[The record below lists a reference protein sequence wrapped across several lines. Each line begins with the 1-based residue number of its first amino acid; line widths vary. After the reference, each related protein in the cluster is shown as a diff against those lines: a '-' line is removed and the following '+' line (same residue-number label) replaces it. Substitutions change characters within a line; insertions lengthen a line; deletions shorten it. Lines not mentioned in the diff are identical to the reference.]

1 MVDAETPA
9 PPVRPLRGGP
19 AAFDA
24 IVAGASFGGL
34 AAAMELAGAGRI
46 LLVDRRPV
54 GEGETSAC
62 GTLLR
67 VLERLD
73 VLEALEQVH
82 DEIVIHFN
90 NGSEYRFRPRYP
102 FATFDYRTLSSL
114 LFARSDATFVQA
126 SVTGMRGDVVT
137 TTAGEFSAPVVIDAS
152 GWRAVVGASK
162 RPELVDAERSLGIE
176 MRVPRRD
183 EALHFWV
190 LPPEM
195 GCGAAW
201 LFPAGSHSRV
211 GIACYQGKGGLKPR
225 LEAFLSST
233 PSAGLHG
240 GFFPSRLR
248 DPVADRVFLVGDAA
262 GQCFPLTGEGI
273 RPALVYGQVAGRLA
287 RRVIEGDLSME
298 ETLGLYRATVRAQR
312 RYYWFLYSLQRA
324 VLRASP
330 RGLRLFARTFGGG
343 VLSRPAH
350 SKYWKMA
357 DPELLSP
364 GHPRTRDHETRRRAA
379 WGHGVVIIAG
389 RRSNG
394 LALLPGPI

>member
-1 MVDAETPA
+1 MVDVDTAT
-9 PPVRPLRGGP
+9 PPVRQLRGRP

-24 IVAGASFGGL
+24 IIVGASFGGL

-46 LLVDRRPV
+46 LLVDRKPV

-67 VLERLD
+67 VLERLQA
-73 VLEALEQVH
+73 LEALEQVH
-82 DEIVIHFN
+82 DEIALHFN
-90 NGSEYRFRPRYP
+90 NGAEYRFRPRYP
-102 FATFDYRTLSSL
+102 FATFDYRTLCNL
-114 LFARSDATFVQA
+114 LLSRTDATFVQA
-126 SVTGMRGDVVT
+126 SVTGMQGDVVT
-137 TTAGEFSAPVVIDAS
+137 TTAGEFSASIVMDAS
-152 GWRAVVGASK
+152 GWRAIVGASK
-162 RPELVDAERSLGIE
+162 TPGLVQADRSLGIE

-211 GIACYQGKGGLKPR
+211 GIACYHGKGGLKPR
-225 LEAFLSST
+225 LEAILSSAS
-233 PSAGLHG
+233 SADLHG

-262 GQCFPLTGEGI
+262 GQCIPLTGEGI
-273 RPALVYGQVAGRLA
+273 RPALVYGQVAGRLV
-287 RRVIEGDLSME
+287 RRVIEGGPSLE
-298 ETLGLYRATVRAQR
+298 EALGSYRATVRAQR
-312 RYYWFLYSLQRA
+312 RYYWFLHSLQRA
-324 VLRASP
+324 ALRASP

-343 VLSRPAH
+343 VLSRAAH
-350 SKYWKMA
+350 SKYWEMA

-364 GHPRTRDHETRRRAA
+364 GRPRTRDGLLREIRGQEDAA
-379 WGHGVVIIAG
+379 SFFGESSRPTAALTTG
-389 RRSNG
+389 R
-394 LALLPGPI
+394 